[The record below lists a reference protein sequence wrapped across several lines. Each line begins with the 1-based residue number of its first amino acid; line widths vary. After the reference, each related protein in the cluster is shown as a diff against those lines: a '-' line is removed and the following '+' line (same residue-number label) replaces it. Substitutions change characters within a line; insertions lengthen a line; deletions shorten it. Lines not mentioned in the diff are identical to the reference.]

1 MILITGT
8 PGWLGNRLAGVMI
21 NGLEGFPG
29 TSSPPEA
36 EKVRCLCLPGSDVSP
51 LKRLSDRIE
60 TISGDVA
67 EKSSLEGF
75 FKDSEGATLY
85 HLAGVI
91 HPDRGVKQFYSVNV
105 DGTKNILDMARDYKV
120 KKVVLMSSNSQSGC
134 NPNKEHRFTEDSPY
148 NPYMNYGRSKMLME
162 QIAARY
168 INLYDMDITIIRTCW
183 FYGPNQP
190 ERQTEFFT
198 MIKEGRAP
206 LIGDGTNLRSMS
218 YVDNTCQGMLLAAYN
233 PVAKGKTYWIADERP
248 YSMNEIFD
256 TIGDILESDFG
267 FKVNHRRMRL
277 PNLVS
282 GIAYSMDLTLQ
293 GMGHYN
299 KKIHVLSEMNK
310 NIACSVELARKEL
323 GYNPTIS
330 LREGMKRSIKWCI
343 DNNHRI

>member
-8 PGWLGNRLAGVMI
+8 PGWLGNRLAEVLV
-21 NGLEGFPG
+21 NGLEG
-29 TSSPPEA
+29 SPNTWPHEGA
-36 EKVRCLCLPGSDVSP
+36 EKIRCLCLPGTDTSSIS
-51 LKRLSDRIE
+51 RLSAQIE
-60 TISGDVA
+60 IARGDVVDK
-67 EKSSLEGF
+67 ESLGQF
-75 FKDSEGATLY
+75 FHNSEGAVLF
-85 HLAGVI
+85 HLAGII
-91 HPDRGVKQFYSVNV
+91 HPDRGIKQFYSVNV
-105 DGTKNILDMARDYKV
+105 DGTKNILDMARDYNV

-162 QIAARY
+162 RIAAKY

-198 MIKEGRAP
+198 MIKEGKVP
-206 LIGDGTNLRSMS
+206 LVGDGTNLRSMS
-218 YVDNTCQGMLLAAYN
+218 YVDNTCQGMLLAADN

-256 TIGDILESDFG
+256 TIADVMENDFG

-282 GIAYSMDLTLQ
+282 GIAYSIDLTLQ
-293 GMGHYN
+293 GMGFYN

-330 LREGMKRSIKWCI
+330 LKEGMKRSIKWCI